1 MGNDGKFSCY
11 IIGDGALLTACGEL
25 IIDSGH
31 DIYGV
36 ISSNPSIREW
46 AEDKGL
52 TCTDHDSD
60 YVDFL
65 KQNPFDYLFSIV
77 YLSLIP
83 RKVLA
88 LPQRMAI
95 NFHDALLPE
104 YAGIHATSWA
114 IMNQEKQHG
123 ITWHEMVSAVDK
135 GNILKQMIIPVE
147 EGETA
152 HSLNVKC
159 YKAGLESF
167 RDLVEEL
174 AGDSY
179 SLTFQDL
186 SRRTYY
192 GKYQH
197 PPAGGVISWDSSA
210 EEMDAAVRALQFG
223 KYQNQLGIAKLAVNN
238 EYIIVD
244 QIFVTKNKSDA
255 KPGTIVA
262 IADLNFTVAT
272 VNNDIEIRSIRSI
285 HGVQLPISDCI
296 EKYHLKA
303 GGLLPGFARKTSTR
317 ITALHK
323 QISRFEDYWI
333 KKMSKMDAAIWPGAI
348 QSVEGIDSIHNSF
361 VDFTIAEE
369 FITYAEQDYG
379 NRLASCLA
387 AISTFLSKEC
397 KTNNVQFFLGY
408 QELREDFQGVDTLFA
423 VHVPVELELND
434 TLTFRDTCD
443 IARAEIQS
451 VKEHKTFLHDLI
463 ARTPQLKSNS
473 PVHEKKLLSFTVEY
487 VKDLTDYSQLACNR
501 YGISLIVPEMG
512 NTWRIAF
519 DEALLATAK
528 AVNGT
533 NRLAACMARAAAT
546 PDAPISKLT
555 TLTDAEFH
563 KAIYERNHTVAEY
576 PRDKCMHELFKER
589 VKQSPEKIA
598 VLCRDESL
606 TYMEL
611 EEKASRLA
619 SFLNR
624 AGVGRGDLVGIFIER
639 SLDMLVGLLGVLKAG
654 GTYVP
659 IDPLYPGERIL
670 HMIEDADIKMVLT
683 QNEFKHKLPGSN
695 ARIICLDT
703 DWEDICINSGKSSS
717 RKYYS
722 YSSKTVRPEDSA
734 YVIFTSGSTGKP
746 KGVEVTQRG
755 LTNFLCAMA
764 KCPGFTK
771 EDRVLALTTIC
782 FDIAGLEL
790 YLPLITGGQVE
801 ILPTETARDGFALK
815 ERIEK
820 EWATVVQATPA
831 TWEMLLEAGWDKRT
845 SIKILCGG
853 EALSRQLAQ
862 KLLDRS
868 KEVWNMYGPT
878 ETTIWSSVSKINL
891 GEEITI
897 GYPIGNT
904 QFYIVD
910 EHLNPVPDGVE
921 GELCIGGDGL
931 AKGYLNR
938 PELTSE
944 KFILNPFAADLQ
956 LKMYRTGDCA
966 KYLPDGRVVC
976 LGRMDNQVKLRGF
989 RIELGEIETVLQKQL
1004 HVKHAVVVMKAD
1016 STGYKSLTA
1025 FMVPDKFQDL
1035 IAGSKLREAMR
1046 EFLPDYMIP
1055 ASYVY
1060 LEMLPLTLNLKVDR
1074 KVLSAAPDFQL
1085 IEKYG
1090 YKEMNHH
1097 IHIPAN
1103 DSIKTLEWKEEE
1115 SKAAGHFAEDLTK
1128 IIAGVVKISAEEI
1141 HAEIPMGEYGFD
1153 SIRFTVLS
1161 KRIKDAYNIS
1171 VTPAQFYTYE
1181 TVNKL
1186 IDYMSKTYQE
1196 ELDKHY
1202 GKETKGIQDSLSK
1215 SKVEAADS
1223 AHEAAFDLFSRDLTQ
1238 LVAGV
1243 VKISAEEIH
1252 AEIPMGEYGFDS
1264 IRFTVLSKRIKD
1276 AYHISVTPAQFYT
1289 YTTVKKVIEFLWHA
1303 YRDELQKS
1311 YGDVSVE
1318 VKTISGRSE
1327 LKNKEM
1333 NSVVNF
1339 NKTNMEF
1346 DSDQR
1351 KWKKEPVA
1359 IIGIGGIFPQAPDLD
1374 TFWDHIVNKRDLI
1387 TPIPWERWD
1396 SNHYYAK
1403 IAEEKKI
1410 PFAKWGGFL
1419 EDVDKFDAAFFNI
1432 SPREAEQMDPQQR
1445 IFLETVWKAI
1455 ENAGYKASEFSGTK
1469 TGVYVGAVSSDYW
1482 DMMLCSGLEAD
1493 SYTISGNINCVIA
1506 NRVSYLLNLQGAS
1519 ATIDTAC
1526 SSSLVAIHRAVTAI
1540 QHGDCDMAIAGG
1552 VNVILNPFMHTA
1564 LGINGMLSADGRCKT
1579 FDSQANGYVRG
1590 EGAGVLILKPLSKAI
1605 EDGDNIHA
1613 VIKGSSENHGGRTN
1627 SLTAP
1632 NPNAQAG
1639 LLISAYSE
1647 AEIDPST
1654 VTYIEAHGTGTSLG
1668 DPIEINGI
1676 KMAFEELGKKW
1687 GRIGPEKYCG
1697 IGSVKSNIG
1706 HLEAGAGVAGLLK
1719 IVLAMQKGALPGM
1732 IHFKEQN
1739 PYINLEGTQFYI
1751 AAETQKW
1758 QRIRDS
1764 AGQTVPRR
1772 AGVSSFGFGGS
1783 NAHVVLE
1790 EYCGTKTNAEINNNI
1805 SNVFLLSAKS
1815 EDRLRAYAID
1825 MLAFLEEVA
1834 AREEKGEWIGTLFT
1848 DIMYTLQM
1856 GREAMNK
1863 RLAIVAS
1870 NIKELTEKL
1879 RQYCADEK
1887 EITQVYTGAGGLET
1901 KNISALLEG
1910 SNGKEFLAAIIRQKE
1925 YKKLAHLWVG
1935 GAAVDWSLLYSH
1947 SKPVRISLPTYP
1959 FAKERH
1965 WLPINKNVL
1974 VSKYE
1979 VQPVR
1984 LHPLLHQNT
1993 SDFFEQRFSSVF
2005 SGNEFFLKDHVVKG
2019 QRVLPGVAY
2028 LEIAHAAVI
2037 LASGINEKQNSIK
2050 IKNVT
2055 WIRPMIMGDKELQAQ
2070 IRLLPEENGDINYE
2084 IYSQSALDGTA
2095 ATVHSQGRAVLSPIT
2110 EPPPLDLQALQR
2122 QCSHGTISFGQCYE
2136 AYRTMGIDYGPG
2148 HQGIREIYVGEYQV
2162 LAKISMPSCVRD
2174 MQEEFIMHPSIM
2186 DSALQAS
2193 IGLIMSYS
2201 EIEPSKPIVPFALQE
2216 IEVFQKCTS
2225 AMWAHVCYS
2234 NGSKPGDKIQKLD
2247 IDICDELGG
2256 IYVRLKGFSARVM
2269 EKDNIQK
2276 ESAAVLETLMF
2287 HSSWIVK
2294 DANAEAA
2301 FPDDTQQIVIFC
2313 EPDEM
2318 VKEKIKEKMNSNR
2331 YLILQSNQEQL
2342 EERFQSYVFQV
2353 FDEIQNVLRSKP
2365 RHNVLIQIVVSIQE
2379 EQQLFSALFA
2389 LIKTAELENPKV
2401 WGQLIEVELGESWE
2415 RFSEKLAENSRCPMD
2430 RRIQYLNGKRRVAV
2444 WREIERSHE
2453 VLTTPWKEQGIY
2465 LITGGAGG
2473 LGLIFAQEI
2482 AQQVKNPVI
2491 ILTGRSALNEEKRKK
2506 LKRLVELGAKIEYRQ
2521 ADITDKKAV
2530 IRLIQT
2536 IQEQFGDLHG
2546 IIHAAGVIRDNFIIK
2561 KTKEEMQEVLAP
2573 KVSGLVYLDHATRN
2587 MKLDFFILFSSIS
2600 GSLGNVGQA
2609 DYAVANDF
2617 MNAYARYRNALA
2629 AAKQRQGQTLAINWP
2644 LWQAGGMNVNEAIEK
2659 MMRNMGM
2666 GAMPTASGLRLFYL
2680 GMNTDKDQ
2688 VLVMTGEPERIQEK
2702 LLLTAYFSQPDKI
2715 TAASTFTEAAYASN
2729 LLDRIQSLLIQMT
2742 SKLLKV
2748 RMEEIDSNT
2757 ELNEYGFDSITFTE
2771 FANQLNQEYKLEL
2784 TPVIFFEYPTLNRFA
2799 EYLLESYLAEFS
2811 SQLAVQKDT
2820 DLNGF
2825 KEPEFM
2831 ASSPKVIDNGSL
2843 LENIQ
2848 MILIQVVSRLL
2859 KVRANDI
2866 DRNTELNEYGFDSI
2880 MYTEF
2885 ANLLNQEYK
2894 FELTPAIFFEYSTIQ
2909 SFAEYLTKEYRTL
2922 LVSQF
2927 AAAVNVEQTAIYVPA
2942 EGLHTKSYS
2951 RFIKTMPLTL
2961 SKVDEKDQ
2969 EAIAII
2975 GVSGIFPMAKDMNEL
2990 WKNLLEDKDCIT
3002 EIPKS
3007 RWDWREYYGDPGK
3020 DINKTNIKWGGF
3032 IDGIEEFDPLFFGI
3046 SPREAELMDPQQR
3059 LLMTYAWKAIED
3071 AGYSA
3076 QSLSGTQTG
3085 IFVGTANCSGYSGLV
3100 SLSNTVIEGYSATG
3114 TLPSVGP
3121 NRMSYFLN
3129 IHGPSEP
3136 IETACSSSLIAIHR
3150 AVAAIENG
3158 ACEMA
3163 IVGGINTMVTPENH
3177 ISFNKAGMLSEDGRC
3192 KTFSDQANGYVRGE
3206 GVGMLFL
3213 KKLKDA
3219 ETDGDHIYG
3228 IVKGTAENH
3237 GGHANS
3243 LTAPNP
3249 KAQAKLLETA
3259 YTKAGIDPRTVTY
3272 IEAHGTGTELGDPIE
3287 INGLKAA
3294 FKELYQATG
3303 DDAVTSRHCGLG
3315 SVKTNIGHL
3324 ELAAGVA
3331 GVIKVLLQLK
3341 HKTLVKSLHCDTINP
3356 YIQLAG
3362 SPFYI
3367 VQEQTEWKALQDAAG
3382 KEIPR
3387 RGGVSSFG
3395 FGGVN
3400 AHVVIEEY
3408 IPRKQEPITISD
3420 QNPALIVLSAK
3431 NEERLKEQVQQL
3443 LNAIE
3448 GQRFFDSHLADMAYT
3463 LQVGREAMEERLAI
3477 IVGSIKELE
3486 ERLKCFIEGQQNIR
3500 DLYIGEV
3507 KRNKET
3513 VAIFTADEDLERI
3526 IDVWVAKRKYKK
3538 LLNLW
3543 VKGLSFDWNKL
3554 YDNAKPQRISLPT
3567 YPFAKERYWI
3577 PSSESKDVSKSV
3589 APMTV
3594 IHPLLHQNISDFS
3607 EQRFSSTFT
3616 GQEFF
3621 LTDHVVKGQRVL
3633 PGVAY
3638 LEMAR
3643 VAVAQAAGVLNEDER
3658 KIRLKNVVWTQP
3670 ITVKERPVRVNIGLF
3685 PEDDGEIAY
3694 EIYSHSETGSA
3705 ELVVHSQGIALL
3717 SVIEG
3722 VETLDIRNLQ
3732 AECSQ
3737 RILSSN
3743 QCYEAFRERGLDYG
3757 PGYQGIER
3765 VYVGYDQVLVKIFL
3779 PSSVSSTQDQFF
3791 LHPSLLDSALQASI
3805 GFVLDNDDF
3814 KLALPFALQEVDILG
3829 ECKSNMWALIRY
3841 SEGSKAG
3848 DKVQKLDIDLC
3859 DETGLICLRMKG
3871 FSARILEGKIEKIRQ
3886 KLIPIATSETISDS
3900 TNIYLP
3906 NKMKVALMQIVSKV
3920 LRVKIENIDANT
3932 ELEEY
3937 GFDQIM
3943 LGEFANNINQEYKLE
3958 LTNTI
3963 FLEYPTI
3970 HSLAEYL
3977 VVKHQELFAEYFQIQ
3992 ISNEPSKIK
4001 EKSLVIKI
4009 GEDLLREK
4017 ATIYFKQLLSSVIK
4031 LPAQRIEAD
4040 APMERYGINS
4050 IMVMQLTNQLEK
4062 KFGSLSKT
4070 LFFEYQNIQELTG
4083 YFLESYRSKLIE
4095 LLGIEEKATATT
4107 EMSNDNIDMTV
4118 SIKSNIDTHRR
4129 PRFAAL
4135 RTECKEEKKSEGLD
4149 VAIIGVSGRYPGA
4162 RTIQEFWRNLRE
4174 GKDCITEIPL
4184 DRWDHS
4190 LYYDEDKNK
4199 PGKTYSKWG
4208 GFLDGV
4214 DQFDP
4219 LFFNITPRE
4228 AELMDPQERLFL
4240 QCVFETIED
4249 AGYTREVLRHYKG
4262 FGLEG
4267 NIGVYVGVMYE
4278 EYQLYGVQETIQ
4290 GRPIAL
4296 AGNPSSIANRVSY
4309 FCNFHGPS
4317 MAIDTMCSSSL
4328 TAIHLAC
4335 QSLERGGCE
4344 LAIAGGVNVSIHP
4357 NKYLMLGQG
4366 RFVSSKG
4373 RCESF
4378 GEGGDGYVPG
4388 EGVGAVLLKPLAS
4401 AIEDGDHI
4409 YGVIKGTAINHG
4421 GKTNGYTVPNLNA
4434 QSGVIGQAFK
4444 ESGINPRTISYVEAH
4459 GTGTS
4464 LGDPIEV
4471 AGLNKAFQQFTDDKQ
4486 FCAIGSA
4493 KSNIGHCE
4501 SAAGIA
4507 GVTKILLQLRY
4518 HQLVPSLH
4526 SKVLNPSIDF
4536 SNTPFI
4542 VQQELAEWKRP
4553 FVNGHEYPRRA
4564 GISSFG
4570 AGGSN
4575 AHILIEEYILKD
4587 EKQILIT
4594 INNQKPAIIVL
4605 SARTSEQLKEQV
4617 QRLLVAIQEEKLS
4630 DLNLADMAYTLQ
4642 VGREAMKERLA
4653 VVVESITELE
4663 EKLKGFIEGQDDDI
4677 EGLCRGQ
4684 VKRNKKTLDVF
4695 AADEDMTKTIEA
4707 WIEKG
4712 KFTKVLDLWVK
4723 GLIFDWNK
4731 LYSNSKPR
4739 RISLPTY
4746 PFAKERYWIPG
4757 IENQIKS
4764 NSLFVQN
4771 KNQFSDVF
4779 YDKLMDEIISDGIS
4793 VDVAIQKMK
4802 NTSQIK

>member
-46 AEDKGL
+46 AEDKGI
-52 TCTDHDSD
+52 TCADHDSD
-60 YVDFL
+60 YGDFL
-65 KQNPFDYLFSIV
+65 KQKPFDYLFSIV

-83 RKVLA
+83 RNILA
-88 LPQRMAI
+88 LPQKMAI

-174 AGDSY
+174 AKGSY

-186 SRRTYY
+186 NRRTYY

-197 PPAGGVISWDSSA
+197 PPAGCVLSWGSSA
-210 EEMDAAVRALQFG
+210 EEMDAVVRALQFG
-223 KYQNQLGIAKLAVNN
+223 KYQNQLGIAKLAVND

-262 IADLNFTVAT
+262 ITDLNFTVAT
-272 VNNDIEIRSIRSI
+272 VSNDIEIRSIRSI
-285 HGVQLPISDCI
+285 HGAQWPISDCI
-296 EKYHLKA
+296 KKYHLKA
-303 GGLLPGFARKTSTR
+303 GGLLPGIARKTSTR

-323 QISRFEDYWI
+323 EISRFEDYWI
-333 KKMSKMDAAIWPGAI
+333 KKLSKMDAAIWPGAI
-348 QSVEGIDSIHNSF
+348 QNAEDIDSIHNSF
-361 VDFTIAEE
+361 VDFTIAEG

-379 NRLASCLA
+379 SRLASCLA

-397 KTNNVQFFLGY
+397 KTNSVQIFLGY
-408 QELREDFQGVDTLFA
+408 QELRADFQGVDTLFA

-434 TLTFRDTCD
+434 TFTFRDICD

-451 VKEHKTFLHDLI
+451 VKEHQTFLHDLI
-463 ARTPQLKSNS
+463 VRTPQLKANS
-473 PVHEKKLLSFTVEY
+473 VVHEKKLLSFTVEY
-487 VKDLTDYSQLACNR
+487 VKELTDYSQQACNR

-512 NTWRIAF
+512 NTWRIVF
-519 DEALLATAK
+519 NEALLTTTK

-555 TLTDAEFH
+555 ALTDAEFH

-598 VLCRDESL
+598 VLYRDESL

-624 AGVGRGDLVGIFIER
+624 AGVGKGTLVGIFMER

-683 QNEFKHKLPGSN
+683 QNEIKHKLPGSTTKV
-695 ARIICLDT
+695 ICLDT
-703 DWEDICINSGKSSS
+703 DWEEISKNSGKSSS

-722 YSSKTVRPEDSA
+722 YSSKTIRPEDSA

-801 ILPTETARDGFALK
+801 ILPTEIARDGFALK

-868 KEVWNMYGPT
+868 NEVWNMYGPT
-878 ETTIWSSVSKINL
+878 ETTIWSSVSKINF

-910 EHLNPVPDGVE
+910 EHLNPVADGVE

-966 KYLPDGRVVC
+966 TYLPDGRVVC
-976 LGRMDNQVKLRGF
+976 LGRIDNQVKLRGF
-989 RIELGEIETVLQKQL
+989 RIELGEIEAVLQKQL
-1004 HVKHAVVVMKAD
+1004 HVKQAVVVMKED
-1016 STGYKSLTA
+1016 STGYKCLAA
-1025 FMVPDKFQDL
+1025 FMVPGKFQDI
-1035 IAGSKLREAMR
+1035 IAGSKLREVMR

-1055 ASYVY
+1055 ASFVY

-1074 KVLSAAPDFQL
+1074 KVLTAAPDFQL

-1097 IHIPAN
+1097 IHVPAN
-1103 DSIKTLEWKEEE
+1103 DSIKTLEWKEEAP
-1115 SKAAGHFAEDLTK
+1115 KAAGHFAEDLTK
-1128 IIAGVVKISAEEI
+1128 II
-1141 HAEIPMGEYGFD
+1141 
-1153 SIRFTVLS
+1153 
-1161 KRIKDAYNIS
+1161 
-1171 VTPAQFYTYE
+1171 
-1181 TVNKL
+1181 
-1186 IDYMSKTYQE
+1186 
-1196 ELDKHY
+1196 
-1202 GKETKGIQDSLSK
+1202 
-1215 SKVEAADS
+1215 
-1223 AHEAAFDLFSRDLTQ
+1223 
-1238 LVAGV
+1238 AGV

-1303 YRDELQKS
+1303 YRDEIQKS
-1311 YGDVSVE
+1311 YGSVSAE

-1327 LKNKEM
+1327 LKNQEM
-1333 NSVVNF
+1333 NPVADF
-1339 NKTNMEF
+1339 NQTNMEF

-1351 KWKKEPVA
+1351 KGKKEPVA
-1359 IIGIGGIFPQAPDLD
+1359 IIGIGGTFPQSPDLD

-1396 SNHYYAK
+1396 SNDYYAK

-1455 ENAGYKASEFSGTK
+1455 EIAGYKASEFSGTK

-1506 NRVSYLLNLQGAS
+1506 NRISYLLNLQGAS

-1526 SSSLVAIHRAVTAI
+1526 SSSLVAIHRAVAAI

-1564 LGINGMLSADGRCKT
+1564 LGINGMLSVDGRCKT

-1632 NPNAQAG
+1632 NPNAQAD

-1647 AEIDPST
+1647 AQIDPST

-1687 GRIGPEKYCG
+1687 GRIGAEKYCG
-1697 IGSVKSNIG
+1697 LGSVKSNIG

-1719 IVLAMQKGALPGM
+1719 IVLAMQKGVLPGM

-1739 PYINLEGTQFYI
+1739 PYINLEGTPFYI
-1751 AAETQKW
+1751 AAETQEWK
-1758 QRIRDS
+1758 RIRDS
-1764 AGQTVPRR
+1764 AGQTVPRI

-1790 EYCGTKTNAEINNNI
+1790 EYCSMKTNAEINDNI
-1805 SNVFLLSAKS
+1805 PNVFLLSAKS
-1815 EDRLRAYAID
+1815 EDRLKAYAAD
-1825 MLAFLEEVA
+1825 MLAFLEEFA

-1848 DIMYTLQM
+1848 DMMYTLQM

-1879 RQYCADEK
+1879 RPYCADEK

-1925 YKKLAHLWVG
+1925 YKKLAHLWIG

-1947 SKPVRISLPTYP
+1947 SKPARISLPTYP
-1959 FAKERH
+1959 FARERH

-1974 VSKYE
+1974 VSKSE
-1979 VQPVR
+1979 VQPGR

-2005 SGNEFFLKDHVVKG
+2005 SGNEFFLKDHIVKG

-2028 LEIAHAAVI
+2028 LEIAHAAVV
-2037 LASGINEKQNSIK
+2037 LASGMKEKQNSIK

-2055 WIRPMIMGDKELQAQ
+2055 WIRPMIVGDIELQVQ

-2084 IYSQSALDGTA
+2084 IYSQSALGGTA
-2095 ATVHSQGRAVLSPIT
+2095 ATVHSQGRAVLSPVT
-2110 EPPPLDLQALQR
+2110 EPSALDLQALQR
-2122 QCSHGTISFGQCYE
+2122 QCSHGTISSGQCYE

-2162 LAKISMPSCVRD
+2162 LAKISMPSYVRD

-2193 IGLIMSYS
+2193 IGLIMSYG

-2216 IEVFQKCTS
+2216 IEIFQKCTS
-2225 AMWAHVCYS
+2225 AMWAHVRYS
-2234 NGSKPGDKIQKLD
+2234 NGSKPGDKIHKLD

-2256 IYVRLKGFSARVM
+2256 ICVRLKGFSARVM

-2276 ESAAVLETLMF
+2276 ESSTVLETMMF

-2294 DANAEAA
+2294 DVNAEAA

-2331 YLILQSNQEQL
+2331 YLILQSNQEQV

-2365 RHNVLIQIVVSIQE
+2365 RNNVLIQIIISIQE

-2389 LIKTAELENPKV
+2389 LIKTAQLENSKV

-2415 RFSEKLAENSRCPMD
+2415 RLSEKLAENSRCPMD

-2444 WREIERSHE
+2444 WREIESSLE
-2453 VLTTPWKEQGIY
+2453 VLPTPWKEQGIY

-2473 LGLIFAQEI
+2473 LGLLFAQEI

-2491 ILTGRSALNEEKRKK
+2491 ILTGRSALNEEKREK

-2561 KTKEEMQEVLAP
+2561 KTKEEIQEVLAP

-2617 MNAYARYRNALA
+2617 MNAYAGYRNALA

-2644 LWQAGGMNVNEAIEK
+2644 LWQEGGMNVNEAIEK
-2659 MMRNMGM
+2659 MIRNMGM
-2666 GAMPTASGLRLFYL
+2666 AAMPTASGLRVFYL

-2688 VLVMTGEPERIQEK
+2688 VLVMTGEPGRIQEK
-2702 LLLTAYFSQPDKI
+2702 LLLTAQLSQPDKI
-2715 TAASTFTEAAYASN
+2715 IAASTFTEAAYASN

-2748 RMEEIDSNT
+2748 RIEEIDSNT

-2784 TPVIFFEYPTLNRFA
+2784 TPVIFFEYPTLHRFA
-2799 EYLLESYLAEFS
+2799 EYLLESYQAVFS
-2811 SQLAVQKDT
+2811 SQLAARKDT
-2820 DLNGF
+2820 DLI
-2825 KEPEFM
+2825 
-2831 ASSPKVIDNGSL
+2831 SPKVIDNGSL

-2848 MILIQVVSRLL
+2848 MILIQVVSGLL
-2859 KVRANDI
+2859 KVRGNDI

-2894 FELTPAIFFEYSTIQ
+2894 FELTPAVFFEYSTIQ

-2927 AAAVNVEQTAIYVPA
+2927 AAAVNVEQTTIHVPT
-2942 EGLHTKSYS
+2942 EGLHTKNYS
-2951 RFIKTMPLTL
+2951 RFIRTMPLTL
-2961 SKVDEKDQ
+2961 SKVDEKNQ
-2969 EAIAII
+2969 EAIAIV

-2990 WKNLLEDKDCIT
+2990 WKNLLENKDCIT

-3007 RWDWREYYGDPGK
+3007 RWDWRKYYGDPVK

-3085 IFVGTANCSGYSGLV
+3085 IFVGTASCSGYSGLV
-3100 SLSNTVIEGYSATG
+3100 SLSNTALEGYSSTG

-3136 IETACSSSLIAIHR
+3136 IETACSSSLVAIHR
-3150 AVAAIENG
+3150 AVTAIENG

-3163 IVGGINTMVTPENH
+3163 IAGGINTMVTPENH

-3219 ETDGDHIYG
+3219 EAAGDHIYG

-3294 FKELYQATG
+3294 FKELYQAAG
-3303 DDAVTSRHCGLG
+3303 EAAVTSRHCGLG

-3356 YIQLAG
+3356 YIRLAG

-3408 IPRKQEPITISD
+3408 ISKEQNTNPIPVNA
-3420 QNPALIVLSAK
+3420 QNPVLIVLSAK

-3443 LNAIE
+3443 LVTME
-3448 GQRFFDSHLADMAYT
+3448 EQHFEDHHLADIAYT
-3463 LQVGREAMEERLAI
+3463 LQVGREAMEERLA
-3477 IVGSIKELE
+3477 VMAESIAQLKENL
-3486 ERLKCFIEGQQNIR
+3486 RSFLKEPENNKDVYLGQ
-3500 DLYIGEV
+3500 V
-3507 KRNKET
+3507 KRNKDT
-3513 VAIFTADEDLERI
+3513 VAVFTADEDFEKI
-3526 IDVWVAKRKYKK
+3526 IDVWAAKRKYTKI
-3538 LLNLW
+3538 LNLW
-3543 VKGLSFDWNKL
+3543 TKGLSFDWNKL
-3554 YDNAKPQRISLPT
+3554 YGETKPRRVSLPT
-3567 YPFAKERYWI
+3567 YPFAKEHYWV
-3577 PSSESKDVSKSV
+3577 SSGAKS
-3589 APMTV
+3589 ASGLTSATV
-3594 IHPLLHQNISDFS
+3594 LHPLLHQNISDFS
-3607 EQRFSSTFT
+3607 EQRFISNFT

-3621 LTDHVVKGQRVL
+3621 INHTAVIGHRSLTA
-3633 PGVAY
+3633 VAY
-3638 LEMAR
+3638 LEIAR
-3643 VAVAQAAGVLNEDER
+3643 AAISYSAGSFYKDR
-3658 KIRLKNVVWTQP
+3658 KEIRLKNVVWASPDAIGEQE
-3670 ITVKERPVRVNIGLF
+3670 IQLYIGLC
-3685 PEDDGEIAY
+3685 PEDNGEISY
-3694 EIYSHSETGSA
+3694 EIYSENEKSDAKLQVYSQGSA
-3705 ELVVHSQGIALL
+3705 ELFSAEE
-3717 SVIEG
+3717 SPA
-3722 VETLDIRNLQ
+3722 LDIEALQ
-3732 AECSQ
+3732 KECCQTILTSVQ
-3737 RILSSN
+3737 IYERLERI
-3743 QCYEAFRERGLDYG
+3743 YKTEYK
-3757 PGYQGIER
+3757 GIEK
-3765 VYVGYDQVLVKIFL
+3765 VYAGVGQALAKLTL
-3779 PSSVSSTQDQFF
+3779 PSALADTQHQFI
-3791 LHPSLLDSALQASI
+3791 LHPVLMDAALQAAMVLMA
-3805 GFVLDNDDF
+3805 GFGNESMY
-3814 KLALPFALQEVDILG
+3814 ALLALQEIEIL
-3829 ECKSNMWALIRY
+3829 CPPDLTMWALIRNSND
-3841 SEGSKAG
+3841 SETQDEFPGF
-3848 DKVQKLDIDLC
+3848 DISLLN
-3859 DETGLICLRMKG
+3859 EQGKICIRMKG
-3871 FSARILEGKIEKIRQ
+3871 IKIQE
-3886 KLIPIATSETISDS
+3886 
-3900 TNIYLP
+3900 
-3906 NKMKVALMQIVSKV
+3906 
-3920 LRVKIENIDANT
+3920 NT
-3932 ELEEY
+3932 ER
-3937 GFDQIM
+3937 
-3943 LGEFANNINQEYKLE
+3943 K
-3958 LTNTI
+3958 
-3963 FLEYPTI
+3963 
-3970 HSLAEYL
+3970 
-3977 VVKHQELFAEYFQIQ
+3977 
-3992 ISNEPSKIK
+3992 
-4001 EKSLVIKI
+4001 
-4009 GEDLLREK
+4009 
-4017 ATIYFKQLLSSVIK
+4017 
-4031 LPAQRIEAD
+4031 
-4040 APMERYGINS
+4040 
-4050 IMVMQLTNQLEK
+4050 
-4062 KFGSLSKT
+4062 
-4070 LFFEYQNIQELTG
+4070 
-4083 YFLESYRSKLIE
+4083 
-4095 LLGIEEKATATT
+4095 
-4107 EMSNDNIDMTV
+4107 
-4118 SIKSNIDTHRR
+4118 
-4129 PRFAAL
+4129 
-4135 RTECKEEKKSEGLD
+4135 
-4149 VAIIGVSGRYPGA
+4149 
-4162 RTIQEFWRNLRE
+4162 
-4174 GKDCITEIPL
+4174 
-4184 DRWDHS
+4184 
-4190 LYYDEDKNK
+4190 
-4199 PGKTYSKWG
+4199 
-4208 GFLDGV
+4208 
-4214 DQFDP
+4214 
-4219 LFFNITPRE
+4219 
-4228 AELMDPQERLFL
+4228 
-4240 QCVFETIED
+4240 
-4249 AGYTREVLRHYKG
+4249 
-4262 FGLEG
+4262 
-4267 NIGVYVGVMYE
+4267 
-4278 EYQLYGVQETIQ
+4278 
-4290 GRPIAL
+4290 
-4296 AGNPSSIANRVSY
+4296 
-4309 FCNFHGPS
+4309 
-4317 MAIDTMCSSSL
+4317 
-4328 TAIHLAC
+4328 
-4335 QSLERGGCE
+4335 
-4344 LAIAGGVNVSIHP
+4344 
-4357 NKYLMLGQG
+4357 
-4366 RFVSSKG
+4366 
-4373 RCESF
+4373 
-4378 GEGGDGYVPG
+4378 
-4388 EGVGAVLLKPLAS
+4388 LLK
-4401 AIEDGDHI
+4401 
-4409 YGVIKGTAINHG
+4409 
-4421 GKTNGYTVPNLNA
+4421 
-4434 QSGVIGQAFK
+4434 
-4444 ESGINPRTISYVEAH
+4444 
-4459 GTGTS
+4459 
-4464 LGDPIEV
+4464 
-4471 AGLNKAFQQFTDDKQ
+4471 
-4486 FCAIGSA
+4486 
-4493 KSNIGHCE
+4493 
-4501 SAAGIA
+4501 
-4507 GVTKILLQLRY
+4507 
-4518 HQLVPSLH
+4518 
-4526 SKVLNPSIDF
+4526 
-4536 SNTPFI
+4536 
-4542 VQQELAEWKRP
+4542 
-4553 FVNGHEYPRRA
+4553 
-4564 GISSFG
+4564 
-4570 AGGSN
+4570 
-4575 AHILIEEYILKD
+4575 
-4587 EKQILIT
+4587 
-4594 INNQKPAIIVL
+4594 
-4605 SARTSEQLKEQV
+4605 
-4617 QRLLVAIQEEKLS
+4617 
-4630 DLNLADMAYTLQ
+4630 
-4642 VGREAMKERLA
+4642 
-4653 VVVESITELE
+4653 
-4663 EKLKGFIEGQDDDI
+4663 
-4677 EGLCRGQ
+4677 
-4684 VKRNKKTLDVF
+4684 
-4695 AADEDMTKTIEA
+4695 
-4707 WIEKG
+4707 
-4712 KFTKVLDLWVK
+4712 
-4723 GLIFDWNK
+4723 
-4731 LYSNSKPR
+4731 
-4739 RISLPTY
+4739 
-4746 PFAKERYWIPG
+4746 
-4757 IENQIKS
+4757 
-4764 NSLFVQN
+4764 
-4771 KNQFSDVF
+4771 
-4779 YDKLMDEIISDGIS
+4779 
-4793 VDVAIQKMK
+4793 
-4802 NTSQIK
+4802 